1 MREGTIT
8 ADRLTAFSDA
18 VFAVIVTIM
27 VLYSCG
33 RYAGVR
39 TTNAA
44 CGEVPI
50 TGCPCATVLPLPAGR
65 STRCTQSC

>member
-18 VFAVIVTIM
+18 AFAVIVTIM

-39 TTNAA
+39 TTDAA
-44 CGEVPI
+44 CGEAPDHLLSLRASR
-50 TGCPCATVLPLPAGR
+50 PQRWLR
-65 STRCTQSC
+65 SSRRA